1 LAPSLGAMLAA
12 PYDTTLPAMLR
23 SNLTSTQINA
33 AMPGAP
39 VQILKPEVLAAF
51 RNNPRHPLRLAL
63 QDNDLYRWIPKAPMR
78 LYHCEADQDV
88 PIANSEVAL
97 ASFQALGD
105 TQVQLIDPLPT
116 GDQTACAQPSL
127 LLAKTW
133 FDSLR

>member
-1 LAPSLGAMLAA
+1 MLAS
-12 PYDTTLPAMLR
+12 PYDTNLPAMLR
-23 SNLTSTQINA
+23 SNLTSAQINA
-33 AMPGAP
+33 AMPGDP

-63 QDNDLYRWIPKAPMR
+63 QDNDLYRWLPHAPLR
-78 LYHCEADQDV
+78 LYHCAADQDV
-88 PIANSEVAL
+88 VFANSEVAL

-105 TQVQLIDPLPT
+105 NQVQLIDPNAT
-116 GDQTACAQPSL
+116 YNHTQCSQPSL